1 MAAPFSRMV
10 RRLIGPPRKRS
21 LEAGGSGR
29 RWAGAPVSGR
39 SLNNEVAGAGRTIR
53 ARAAHAVRNDAY
65 AAAAVQALVSNIIAA
80 GIKPSS
86 QHPDP
91 ATREQ
96 IHETVG
102 PILDGIDF
110 DGAGGFGGL
119 QATGCREMIT
129 SGESFGQ
136 IIEDPDTPGRTQVRL
151 IHADQVLYEVP
162 MIGPAARR
170 GSGVELDDLGRVIAY
185 HVLPRRPDD
194 PTLPFFQAFTSVRI
208 DARDMVHLF
217 HLIEPGQMRGLS
229 WLAPV
234 LIKLHDLDQ
243 LSDATLVSAKVRAI
257 IMGAITDPEGNAGG
271 MSGDQDGGVLTAG
284 MEPGTLLNLPPGTGV
299 DWFDPKAFEDY
310 DTFNTTHLRAVAA
323 GLGIPYEVLTG
334 DLTGA
339 NYSSIRAGLV
349 EFRKRLEHWQHNV
362 MVPRFCQPIWDR
374 VIANAGAAGLL
385 PGYADDP
392 AAFHRVEW
400 LPPRQEWVDPKKDA
414 EAEIMAIRAGLK
426 SRTQAI
432 AGRGYD
438 AEKIDAEIAA
448 ERAREARLGLILDTN
463 PAVEAKASTRR
474 TDEPPAPEAFDD
486 AA

>member
-1 MAAPFSRMV
+1 MAASFSRMV
-10 RRLIGPPRKRS
+10 RRLFRRS
-21 LEAGGSGR
+21 LDAGGLGR
-29 RWAGAPVSGR
+29 RWSGAPVSGR
-39 SLNNEVAGAGRTIR
+39 SLTNEVIGAGRTIQ
-53 ARAAHAVRNDAY
+53 ARATHVVRNNAHAG
-65 AAAAVQALVSNIIAA
+65 AAVQALVSNIVGP

-91 ATREQ
+91 ATRER
-96 IHETVG
+96 IHEVTG
-102 PILDGIDF
+102 RLLDRLDY
-110 DGAGGFGGL
+110 DSAGGLYGCE
-119 QATGCREMIT
+119 AMGCRQMIEV
-129 SGESFGQ
+129 GECFGQ
-136 IIEDPDTPGRTQVRL
+136 LFEDPDEPGLTRLRL
-151 IHADQVLYEVP
+151 IHADQVPYEFP
-162 MIGPAARR
+162 MVGPTSRVRA
-170 GSGVELDDLGRVIAY
+170 GVELDDMGRVQAY

-194 PTLPFFQAFTSVRI
+194 PTAPFVNAFTPVRI

-217 HLIEPGQMRGLS
+217 QAHEPGQLRGLS

-234 LIKLHDLDQ
+234 LHKLHELDQ
-243 LSDATLVSAKVRAI
+243 LDDATLVSAKARAM

-271 MSGDQDGGVLTAG
+271 MDGTQDGGVLTAG
-284 MEPGTLLNLPPGTGV
+284 MEPGSLLNLPPGTGV

-310 DTFNTTHLRAVAA
+310 DAFTKAHLRAVAA

-334 DLTGA
+334 DLAGV

-362 MVPRFCQPIWDR
+362 MVPRFCQPVWDR
-374 VIANAGAAGLL
+374 VVSTAGGVGLL

-414 EAEIMAIRAGLK
+414 EAEIIAIRAGLK
-426 SRTQAI
+426 SRTQSI
-432 AGRGYD
+432 AERGYD

-448 ERAREARLGLILDTN
+448 EQARAARLGLTLDT
-463 PAVEAKASTRR
+463 STA
-474 TDEPPAPEAFDD
+474 TTTPAPEAPDD